1 VVLTSHRGLAPNGRD
16 ATAGCPIAALRMESP
31 RPRTRSS
38 WARPTART
46 SACRRSGVG
55 AAMWTLVFKN
65 SKHRK
70 ACAQPRMLMDER
82 ICAAAFSSCQ
92 VCVPWFSDGARYACK
107 SHRQSQLRP
116 VSEVYGLQNTTPEL
130 SRSLWYRR
138 RCCCVDVCTVHR
150 SYSGQQCE
158 LGRLSGACRTAQQSR
173 GCRLHFANRRVDH
186 VLPIPGSIRFHE
198 RAVHRKYYR
207 GNELRNS
214 SAAGAGCFSSHP
226 RRMCRATATCHRSSV
241 GRYVDPCRRTDQA
254 CVALM
259 QGVSRQRH
267 NSTANEI

>member
-1 VVLTSHRGLAPNGRD
+1 
-16 ATAGCPIAALRMESP
+16 
-31 RPRTRSS
+31 
-38 WARPTART
+38 
-46 SACRRSGVG
+46 
-55 AAMWTLVFKN
+55 MWTLVFKN

-116 VSEVYGLQNTTPEL
+116 VSEVYGFKIRRLSYPDHFGIDVDAAASTSALCVGATPVEQ
-130 SRSLWYRR
+130 S
-138 RCCCVDVCTVHR
+138 
-150 SYSGQQCE
+150 E
-158 LGRLSGACRTAQQSR
+158 LGCLSGARRTAQQSR

-198 RAVHRKYYR
+198 RAVHRKYYL

-259 QGVSRQRH
+259 QGVSRPRH